1 MKDRRPAAVLKGDK
15 EDAAQDF
22 LAYLQ
27 TDAAMTVF
35 ESVGFSA
42 A

>member
-1 MKDRRPAAVLKGDK
+1 MGVY
-15 EDAAQDF
+15 EDAARSF

-35 ESVGFSA
+35 ESVGFTPA
-42 A
+42 I

>member
-1 MKDRRPAAVLKGDK
+1 MQGEKEAA
-15 EDAAQDF
+15 ARAF

-35 ESVGFSA
+35 ESVGFSPA
-42 A
+42 I